1 MDHSISVRS
10 ELELKLQESLELIE
24 DLKEEFHLTTTNY
37 ETQIKSMTEHLVSLN
52 DIVAIEQRHISD
64 LKSQLKTK
72 GVCLN

>member
-1 MDHSISVRS
+1 M
-10 ELELKLQESLELIE
+10 KLQESLEYIE

-52 DIVAIEQRHISD
+52 DIVTIEQRHISD

>member
-1 MDHSISVRS
+1 MDHSITVRN
-10 ELELKLQESLELIE
+10 ELEVKLQESLEHIE

-52 DIVAIEQRHISD
+52 DIIAIEQQHISD